1 MAATSPVAATP
12 TNSHLGDVLGGAARR
27 SSGSAPAL
35 GRAARAGPHLPEGPP
50 REQVPTETRQ
60 RAYPFDAS
68 GLCGPVRPPG
78 QGTSQPLRPL
88 FEPAAAEHR
97 AGRWA
102 RLEGANLAGG
112 GSGLQGEMSQLLENV
127 VIPKEVR
134 APLPRHLQPAQK
146 EGLEDFYARS
156 AEIGS

>member
-1 MAATSPVAATP
+1 MDLWA
-12 TNSHLGDVLGGAARR
+12 
-27 SSGSAPAL
+27 
-35 GRAARAGPHLPEGPP
+35 
-50 REQVPTETRQ
+50 
-60 RAYPFDAS
+60 
-68 GLCGPVRPPG
+68 
-78 QGTSQPLRPL
+78 
-88 FEPAAAEHR
+88 R

-134 APLPRHLQPAQK
+134 APLPRHLQPTQK